1 MPSTPTVVPSAIN
14 SFYSIKELS
23 TRYIAQVNSIAA
35 SKEVANP
42 YLSHRLFHSS
52 PKPPVNDQHFSF
64 QSNILRQDEYVISLL
79 SQKVS
84 GVAFS
89 TEKLI
94 TATPAPS
101 LSPAVNMAAV
111 LNAAAHARNAETEKA
126 AMKEIVPLLE
136 KRPSD
141 VGLILTIAHLYV
153 ITNNYAA
160 ATHMLE
166 TFFKRLEHVGR
177 IELPRD
183 KTVDPGTKH
192 EVVETAVVR
201 PTAVKGADTGPQKI
215 NVNIGSNAE
224 QTDKQRAAEKARQD
238 KIAMQNQLPSWHTQS
253 TVAKDAAGNAASTKQ
268 ESNGTDSPGI
278 KTEAGEAK
286 SGNLDA
292 VFAQIEAERRR
303 KEEEEEEEDDED
315 DDDDEFEDVTGTPGA
330 PPDPKRVKLE
340 SSAAPT
346 PSNAA
351 TPAASNGDGGDE
363 SEEDEFEDVN

>member
-1 MPSTPTVVPSAIN
+1 MHSFALQVLREGATKQTSREYFYIDWRRAVDACKYKIHKIDELVKKNAKPT
-14 SFYSIKELS
+14 
-23 TRYIAQVNSIAA
+23 
-35 SKEVANP
+35 
-42 YLSHRLFHSS
+42 
-52 PKPPVNDQHFSF
+52 
-64 QSNILRQDEYVISLL
+64 
-79 SQKVS
+79 
-84 GVAFS
+84 
-89 TEKLI
+89 
-94 TATPAPS
+94 
-101 LSPAVNMAAV
+101 
-111 LNAAAHARNAETEKA
+111 TEKA
-126 AMKEIVPLLE
+126 ELKCLRCKSQYTMMQALDHPDYEPGPHDSGFLCARCGFKLDEIDADKQADDADDTPAKFNKMFGPLLTLMAE
-136 KRPSD
+136 LDKLKLPAVEGKD
-141 VGLILTIAHLYV
+141 AI
-153 ITNNYAA
+153 
-160 ATHMLE
+160 E
-166 TFFKRLEHVGR
+166 GR

-253 TVAKDAAGNAASTKQ
+253 TVAKDAAGNAASIKQ